1 MFKLI
6 NTNNNVSRY
15 KHGYVWLYYN
25 CLVYK
30 YGHKLCIVYVYK
42 TSPSAQPHTIFALE
56 SSVHALM
63 AMTIMAFWALL
74 LLSLP
79 YVSCQ
84 PFFGSLPPLP
94 TGGKFSVLS
103 LISQMQY
110 NRCKI
115 VSG

>member
-1 MFKLI
+1 MHS
-6 NTNNNVSRY
+6 V
-15 KHGYVWLYYN
+15 
-25 CLVYK
+25 C
-30 YGHKLCIVYVYK
+30 VYK
-42 TSPSAQPHTIFALE
+42 TSPSAQSHTIFALE

-63 AMTIMAFWALL
+63 AMAIMAFWALL
-74 LLSLP
+74 LLSLQ

-84 PFFGSLPPLP
+84 PLFGSLPPLP

-103 LISQMQY
+103 LISQLQY

>member
-1 MFKLI
+1 M
-6 NTNNNVSRY
+6 
-15 KHGYVWLYYN
+15 
-25 CLVYK
+25 
-30 YGHKLCIVYVYK
+30 
-42 TSPSAQPHTIFALE
+42 AL
-56 SSVHALM
+56 
-63 AMTIMAFWALL
+63 WALL

>member
-1 MFKLI
+1 MVVLQLSC
-6 NTNNNVSRY
+6 VQAWAY
-15 KHGYVWLYYN
+15 
-25 CLVYK
+25 
-30 YGHKLCIVYVYK
+30 KLCIVYVCK
-42 TSPSAQPHTIFALE
+42 TSPSVQPHPSLALE
-56 SSVHALM
+56 SSVHVLRA
-63 AMTIMAFWALL
+63 IMALWALL